1 MQAYNKLPL
10 RLFFYGRFCY
20 NRSMKNITREL
31 IFIIILTFLATV
43 MFLGATILYQ
53 GSTLLEE
60 ESKSHILAAT
70 EDQAGELSTRFSHIQ
85 GLVDS
90 LTGTVRATFDT
101 NAMDRDERYVEDY
114 NQGLKDIIRN
124 NLSANQLAHGL
135 YVTYNPDY
143 TGQNDEVWYAR
154 TERKIKAVRA
164 DFGANGRD
172 FTLPYEEDM
181 AYFFKPQE
189 VGEGAWTGPYHDR
202 DVKIDVITYS
212 RSINVAGHF
221 VGVAGAD
228 ITTDATLDL
237 VKSLKLYPHGYAFLL
252 DENRKPIIAP
262 TDKEALKHVSAEGGV
277 AEFLGNEERMIMAFT
292 PLSNGWL
299 LGTVQPRDIVFKTI
313 SKLRTVFFILF
324 LIALAVIIVLANWF
338 SRAFSRPI
346 EERQARLEQENLEK
360 DVLLIYQAR
369 QAKVGEMM
377 ANITHQWK
385 QPLNSIHLIIG
396 NLLDAYDYQALDK
409 ETLTAAA
416 DKIETITRTMARTIT
431 DFTEFLK
438 PPMEESAFDVKRCV
452 KTALAL
458 MEESLSSNAITV
470 KLDLAEPCHAYGNA
484 NEFSHVLFN
493 IFNNARDAILDSP
506 SAERYIAVS
515 ACVREKDGREMTCLE
530 VSNEGRQLDEEQLK
544 QAFDRYYTTKPRDE
558 GTGLGLYISRLIVEQ
573 RMHGFIHLGNWE
585 KGVRCDIE
593 IPSEE
598 TALEENSHE

>member
-1 MQAYNKLPL
+1 M
-10 RLFFYGRFCY
+10 
-20 NRSMKNITREL
+20 

-43 MFLGATILYQ
+43 MFLGATTLYQ
-53 GSTLLEE
+53 SSSLLEE
-60 ESKSHILAAT
+60 ESRNHILAAT

-90 LTGTVRATFDT
+90 LSGTVQATFD
-101 NAMDRDERYVEDY
+101 ADSMARGHSYVEDY
-114 NQGLKDIIRN
+114 NKDLKGIIRN

-154 TERKIKAVRA
+154 TEKKIGPVSTN
-164 DFGANGRD
+164 FGVNGRN
-172 FTLPYEEDM
+172 FNLPYEADM

-189 VGEGAWTGPYHDR
+189 VGEGAWTGPYFDEDIKV
-202 DVKIDVITYS
+202 DVLTYS
-212 RSINVAGHF
+212 KAINVQGNF
-221 VGVAGAD
+221 IGVAGAD

-252 DENRKPIIAP
+252 DENMDPIIAP
-262 TDKEALKHVSAEGGV
+262 ADKEALKHVSAEGGV
-277 AEFLGNEERMIMAFT
+277 AEFLGNDEQMIMAFT
-292 PLSNGWL
+292 SLSNGWL
-299 LGTVQPRDIVFKTI
+299 LGTVQPRAVVFKTI
-313 SKLRTVFFILF
+313 SKLRSVFFVLF
-324 LIALAVIIVLANWF
+324 LIALGVIIVLANWF

-346 EERQARLEQENLEK
+346 EERQAQLEQENSEK

-409 ETLTAAA
+409 ETLTVAA

-438 PPMEESAFDVKRCV
+438 PPAEESVFEVKRCV
-452 KTALAL
+452 KTALSL

-470 KLDLAEPCHAYGNA
+470 KLDLAEPCYAYGNA

-506 SAERYIAVS
+506 SAGRNITVS
-515 ACVREKDGREMTCLE
+515 ACVREKGGRKMTCLR
-530 VSNEGRQLDEEQLK
+530 VSNEGRQLEESQLR
-544 QAFDRYYTTKPRDE
+544 QAFDRYYTTKSPSG

-573 RMHGFIHLGNWE
+573 RMRGGIHLDNWE
-585 KGVRCDIE
+585 KGVRCVME

-598 TALEENSHE
+598 TPSEENSHE